1 MVLNFLRKAKESAKE
16 PTKEPTK
23 EPLVLNRLYHESF
36 RGSLRFLNNWNPGHS
51 FDSELFFKELEHAVL

>member
-1 MVLNFLRKAKESAKE
+1 MVLKMFKKAKESA
-16 PTKEPTK
+16 KEPTK